1 LPKHLVPEVREVTG
15 SAARGD
21 LVDERRELKGR
32 KPRVA
37 LLAARAD
44 DLVEARVRLGEAG
57 ERRLCV
63 QDLERLGVVDEEAD
77 RQGRIELLDEQKI
90 GDARLTLSGRA
101 AASVSA
107 TRMVAR

>member
-1 LPKHLVPEVREVTG
+1 
-15 SAARGD
+15 
-21 LVDERRELKGR
+21 VDERRELRGG

-37 LLAARAD
+37 LLVARAD
-44 DLVEARVRLGEAG
+44 DLVEVRVRLGEAG

-77 RQGRIELLDEQKI
+77 RQGRMELLDEQKV
-90 GDARLTLSGRA
+90 GDARPILCGRA

-107 TRMVAR
+107 TRTLAR